1 MSNDIVARNLEPEL
15 DKADAEVRDHE
26 IPDVPEPE
34 QVPEGDNLEENLEE
48 LDKQDLDLDLDS
60 DDSDGR
66 DDGSDE
72 DFDPGVPDSP
82 GTNTMIRE
90 VILRDMKAKKN
101 GI

>member
-34 QVPEGDNLEENLEE
+34 QVTERDEDLQE
-48 LDKQDLDLDLDS
+48 LDERDLDLDLVSEDS
-60 DDSDGR
+60 

-82 GTNTMIRE
+82 GTNAMIRE
-90 VILRDMKAKKN
+90 VILRDMKANKK